1 MASPDFQFRLRGKP
15 NGSLIVKIGAYGCD
29 STLTLQNPFF
39 YPHMFE
45 FNQHSSDL
53 SGKFKIS
60 APMIGCFFVK
70 IYTDSKSY
78 AVYDEDIIMLNVKS
92 VNSPPDPARLF
103 SASFA
108 NDGLSILLKFNAETE
123 MEKELIELSFPCLNL
138 FHVPAL
144 NTSSAASSGGTDL
157 HCSWKTDATTVVM
170 RGASIASNCS
180 KRSSVCHSSCEHCL
194 CKQAL
199 LTYVLRQITQ
209 LLMNQWR

>member
-1 MASPDFQFRLRGKP
+1 MNLDEIVATKLVITTACCRSLEYTSFAPSIYQFTGDSSMASPDFQFRLRGKP

-123 MEKELIELSFPCLNL
+123 MEKELKLSFR
-138 FHVPAL
+138 A
-144 NTSSAASSGGTDL
+144 
-157 HCSWKTDATTVVM
+157 
-170 RGASIASNCS
+170 
-180 KRSSVCHSSCEHCL
+180 
-194 CKQAL
+194 
-199 LTYVLRQITQ
+199 
-209 LLMNQWR
+209 